1 MIHLVCC
8 VEGREQEEDCEPHLD
23 RDPAIDSALGGHK
36 EDVEEVGDDLTFLFF
51 EITILL
57 SVLHW
62 LVVVTIIKKLVL
74 LCYDSFIHELLDQTW
89 LCLRR
94 WYIHWNVATSTF
106 QVIYIRILK
115 LLQIV
120 HAV

>member
-1 MIHLVCC
+1 MIHFVCC
-8 VEGREQEEDCEPHLD
+8 VEGGEQEEDCEPHLD

-36 EDVEEVGDDLTFLFF
+36 ENVEEVGDDLTFLFF

-62 LVVVTIIKKLVL
+62 LVVITITKKLVL
-74 LCYDSFIHELLDQTW
+74 LGYDSFIHELLYQTW

-94 WYIHWNVATSTF
+94 WYIYRDVATTTF

-115 LLQIV
+115 LL
-120 HAV
+120 